1 MKRLM
6 AILEREDVKK
16 EMFRINME
24 IRELRG
30 QIKMVR
36 ATTGSYGARSLQ
48 ELEILLN
55 RKIVELHKTYNAG
68 EAVKE
73 ARLAE
78 DRVEEAYWDEDCQRK
93 ADAMEEWIAD
103 GGCDEL
109 AAVLAAP
116 QWRGSSSSQ
125 FAPGVTA
132 QDPAECTKTAHGEE

>member
-55 RKIVELHKTYNAG
+55 RKIVELHKT
-68 EAVKE
+68 
-73 ARLAE
+73 
-78 DRVEEAYWDEDCQRK
+78 
-93 ADAMEEWIAD
+93 
-103 GGCDEL
+103 
-109 AAVLAAP
+109 
-116 QWRGSSSSQ
+116 
-125 FAPGVTA
+125 
-132 QDPAECTKTAHGEE
+132 